1 MSVLLDYPDFET
13 LMTGLAKIVAKQLKE
28 CLADKGRA
36 VLAVPGGTTPAPFL
50 ERLSLMEMDWE
61 NVTVLLTD
69 ERLQPAD
76 PFRSNYRMVDH
87 YLSQNA
93 SSKAQL
99 LPMGGVD
106 QAPDAALKSATQTYT
121 PHLPLDVVVLGMGAD
136 MHTASLFPDAVE
148 LQAALAPDAPPLMV
162 INSESQPEQRL
173 TLTAP
178 VLAAATHIHLLITGP
193 KKLAAY
199 IEAEEG
205 DSTVLKAPVRCVL
218 HGANTALVHHTLGE

>member
-13 LMTGLAKIVAKQLKE
+13 LMMGSAKIVAKQLKE

-50 ERLSLMEMDWE
+50 ERLSLIDMGWE

-69 ERLQPAD
+69 ERLQPTD
-76 PFRSNYRMVDH
+76 PFRSNYRMVEH

-99 LPMGGVD
+99 LPMGAVD
-106 QAPDAALKSATQTYT
+106 QTPDAALSTATELYT

-136 MHTASLFPDAVE
+136 MHTASLFPDAAE

-162 INSESQPEQRL
+162 MTSDSQPEQRL

-178 VLAAATHIHLLITGP
+178 VLAAAKNIHLLIAGP
-193 KKLAAY
+193 EKLASY

-205 DSTVLKAPVRCVL
+205 SGTVLEAPIRCVL
-218 HGANTALVHHTLGE
+218 HGPNTVLVHHTLGK

>member
-50 ERLSLMEMDWE
+50 ERFSLMEMNWQ

-69 ERLQPAD
+69 ERLQPSD
-76 PFRSNYRMVDH
+76 PFRSNYRMVEH

-93 SSKAQL
+93 SAKATL
-99 LPMGGVD
+99 VPMGAVD
-106 QAPDAALKSATQTYT
+106 QEPDAALAAATEAYT

-136 MHTASLFPDAVE
+136 MHTASLFPDAAE
-148 LQAALAPDAPPLMV
+148 LPAALAPDAPPLMV
-162 INSESQPEQRL
+162 MTSDSQPEQRL

-178 VLAAATHIHLLITGP
+178 VLAAAKNIHLLITGP
-193 KKLAAY
+193 EKLASY

-205 DSTVLKAPVRCVL
+205 AGTTLKAPIRCVL
-218 HGANTALVHHTLGE
+218 HGVNTVLVHHTLGK